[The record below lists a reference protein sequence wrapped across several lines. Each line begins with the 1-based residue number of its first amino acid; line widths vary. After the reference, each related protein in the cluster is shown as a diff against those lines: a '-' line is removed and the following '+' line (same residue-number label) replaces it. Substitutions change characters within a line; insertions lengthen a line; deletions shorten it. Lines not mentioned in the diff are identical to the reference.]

1 MYNFRGF
8 GAGLEF
14 GFPYLVFFVEGHEIF
29 LKLSSKVVDI
39 LLGSVE
45 HESCIHVMIS
55 CGWGAVCVPLNEIF
69 SVKEG
74 PTICP

>member
-8 GAGLEF
+8 GAELEF
-14 GFPYLVFFVEGHEIF
+14 GFPYLVFFVVVHEIF

-39 LLGSVE
+39 LLGYVE

-55 CGWGAVCVPLNEIF
+55 CGWGAVCVPLTENF
-69 SVKEG
+69 SVNEG
-74 PTICP
+74 PTVFP